1 MLRLL
6 LRLLLRLGGFR
17 FKSQGVMT
25 GGEWKQPHDD
35 RDQHSSSQP
44 HLGGDEG
51 AEGRRW
57 ELLRLSPLHPT
68 SLLDEHPRLAI
79 SLGLLVLVC

>member
-1 MLRLL
+1 
-6 LRLLLRLGGFR
+6 
-17 FKSQGVMT
+17 MT

-51 AEGRRW
+51 AEELRW
-57 ELLRLSPLHPT
+57 ELLRLSTLNLT
-68 SLLDEHPRLAI
+68 SLLDDHARLAI
-79 SLGLLVLVC
+79 SLGLLVLVR